1 VGVVDGSTVFDRSG
15 EQGFNAILDL
25 SLAAGETASL
35 LWFVEVE
42 GINQDGLDIAT
53 KLDDHQSDLF
63 QSLISDLSST
73 QLN

>member
-1 VGVVDGSTVFDRSG
+1 
-15 EQGFNAILDL
+15 
-25 SLAAGETASL
+25 LAAGETASL